1 MSYNFLLMETST
13 GFSAQDAKLHFT
25 RSLSLAGFWLLVPAR
40 GARAREEPGAEAR
53 GRDSARLWPPAL
65 GPQDL

>member
-13 GFSAQDAKLHFT
+13 GFGAQDAKLHFT
-25 RSLSLAGFWLLVPAR
+25 RSLSLAGFWLQVAAR

-53 GRDSARLWPPAL
+53 GRDSALLWPPVSV
-65 GPQDL
+65 Q